1 MNTIHRKIWNLIRG
15 GSFHGYLRTVSG
27 YPLTLTG
34 CMPEYPVSLS
44 VAGNA
49 VQDGTPT
56 PDNPVEVQGVGDR
69 TNNLLPMSILPQ
81 GTSNGVTVIIKGNN
95 VTVSGTTINYPSFAS
110 QPLDLAPGDYYFY
123 VNTINDRWYRIRRT
137 FEDGTYK
144 DVYANS
150 IFTITG
156 DEKARVRIALM
167 AAGNTIDETVNIA
180 IYPVNKITDTF
191 EPYGYKIPITV
202 SGRNLFNIADR
213 TTIEPE
219 YAVPAVKRY
228 FNNNVIVGIALNGYT
243 NCGLCDKISVTT
255 DYITLTSR
263 SGYGIGFDFDVLEGE
278 KYTIKVN
285 TDAPSNTIASFAF
298 YNSEGVY
305 VSNTGTGTGTFKTIT
320 IPSGVVKMILILRS
334 NLSGTTIT
342 VSDIML
348 IKGTYSADTMPAYE
362 PYHTPQTIPI
372 YTDAPIYGNG
382 TISDTVELDVENRK
396 ATCTKRI
403 SVDEYGNI
411 TQIATPVTTDISD
424 MQDWD
429 SIPKLW
435 RGTVILTAD
444 TTIQPSGLT
453 VKYYAD
459 KPGEEVS

>member
-1 MNTIHRKIWNLIRG
+1 MSSMRRKIWNLIRG

-34 CMPEYPVSLS
+34 CMPEYPVMLS
-44 VAGNA
+44 VSGNT
-49 VQDGTPT
+49 VQNGTPA
-56 PDNPVEVQGVGDR
+56 PDNPVEVQGVGDPTEDR
-69 TNNLLPMSILPQ
+69 YKLP
-81 GTSNGVTVIIKGNN
+81 V
-95 VTVSGTTINYPSFAS
+95 
-110 QPLDLAPGDYYFY
+110 
-123 VNTINDRWYRIRRT
+123 
-137 FEDGTYK
+137 
-144 DVYANS
+144 
-150 IFTITG
+150 
-156 DEKARVRIALM
+156 
-167 AAGNTIDETVNIA
+167 
-180 IYPVNKITDTF
+180 
-191 EPYGYKIPITV
+191 TV
-202 SGRNLFNIADR
+202 SGRNLLNIADR

-263 SGYGIGFDFDVLEGE
+263 SGYGIGFDFDVVEGE

-285 TDAPSNTIASFAF
+285 TDAPSNAIASFSF

-320 IPSGVVKMILILRS
+320 IPSGVVKMILILRA
-334 NLSGTTIT
+334 NNHGTTIT

-348 IKGTYSADTMPAYE
+348 VKSAHSADTMPAYE

-372 YTDAPIYGNG
+372 YMDSPLYSNDNVA
-382 TISDTVELDVENRK
+382 DTVKLDVGNKK
-396 ATCTKRI
+396 AICTNRI
-403 SVDEYGNI
+403 SVDDNGNV
-411 TQIATPVTTDISD
+411 TQLATPVITDISD

-435 RGTVILTAD
+435 RGTAILTAN

-459 KPGEEVS
+459 KPEEEVS